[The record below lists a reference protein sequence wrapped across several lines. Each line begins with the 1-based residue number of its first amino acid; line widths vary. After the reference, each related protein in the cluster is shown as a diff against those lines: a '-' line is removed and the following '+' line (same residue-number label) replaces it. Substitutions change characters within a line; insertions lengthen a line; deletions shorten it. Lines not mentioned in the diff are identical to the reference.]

1 MFNQLGEKNRMFTA
15 LLLLKVVEKAVD
27 IIDLS
32 ISTFDKALDKFD
44 DILDNI

>member
-1 MFNQLGEKNRMFTA
+1 MFTA

-32 ISTFDKALDKFD
+32 IGAFDKALDKFN
-44 DILDNI
+44 DILDTI